1 MKKGF
6 ALLYVVIFVVLVSF
20 IIGLI
25 MINLAS
31 MSITVAQLPD
41 NYKSIYGNQSVV
53 SLGYML
59 IASNQTA
66 TTLTYYG
73 NITYSATVTS
83 RTALSQSATVTSQTA
98 LSQEYTQYMQYIVRG
113 NFGQDN
119 IEIYYIKD
127 NAGKIYCVGLQ

>member
-6 ALLYVVIFVVLVSF
+6 ALLYVVIFLVLISF

-25 MINLAS
+25 MINIAS
-31 MSITVAQLPD
+31 MSITVAQLPN

-66 TTLTYYG
+66 TTKTYYG
-73 NITYSATVTS
+73 NVTYSATITNISTLPQGYTS
-83 RTALSQSATVTSQTA
+83 YTVQGNYGQSS
-98 LSQEYTQYMQYIVRG
+98 
-113 NFGQDN
+113 
-119 IEIYYIKD
+119 IEIRYIKD
-127 NAGKIYCVGLQ
+127 NTGKIYCVGWQ

>member
-1 MKKGF
+1 MKKSF
-6 ALLYVVIFVVLVSF
+6 ALLYVVIFLLLISF
-20 IIGLI
+20 IVGLI
-25 MINLAS
+25 MINIAS

-83 RTALSQSATVTSQTA
+83 QTA
-98 LSQEYTQYMQYIVRG
+98 LSQEYTQYIVRG

>member
-6 ALLYVVIFVVLVSF
+6 ALLYVVIFLVLISF

-25 MINLAS
+25 MINIAS
-31 MSITVAQLPD
+31 MSITVAQLPN

-66 TTLTYYG
+66 TTKTYYG
-73 NITYSATVTS
+73 NVTYSATITNISTLPQGYTS
-83 RTALSQSATVTSQTA
+83 YTVQGNYGQSS
-98 LSQEYTQYMQYIVRG
+98 
-113 NFGQDN
+113 
-119 IEIYYIKD
+119 IEIQYIKD
-127 NAGKIYCVGLQ
+127 NTGKIYCVGWQ

>member
-6 ALLYVVIFVVLVSF
+6 ALLYTVIFLVLIAF

-31 MSITVAQLPD
+31 MSITVAKLPE
-41 NYKSIYGNQSVV
+41 NYASIYGNQSIV

-59 IASNQTA
+59 IMNNQTA

-73 NITYSATVTS
+73 DTMYSATVTNPN
-83 RTALSQSATVTSQTA
+83 TLPQGYTLYTVQG
-98 LSQEYTQYMQYIVRG
+98 QYRI
-113 NFGQDN
+113 GQN
-119 IEIYYIKD
+119 TGTLTMYYLK
-127 NAGKIYCVGLQ
+127 NSSNNIYCVGWQ